1 MSRIH
6 SKGGPKTSED
16 KARATETIKKA
27 ASARQ
32 MRGGIFSEEM
42 RDRLR
47 PIVLNSAVLLEKIL
61 TGNPVTDDSDKPP
74 TPADIINAF
83 KAVAPYVMT
92 ELKPVMDET
101 LCRIVADVLAEDERI
116 PFDVIG
122 DVVANLIERLNESP
136 GPGTSKSGNPR

>member
-6 SKGGPKTSED
+6 SKGGPKTPED
-16 KARATETIKKA
+16 KAKAAENLKKA
-27 ASARQ
+27 RTAIQNRS
-32 MRGGIFSEEM
+32 GGFSEEM
-42 RDRLR
+42 RAKLR

-61 TGNPVTDDSDKPP
+61 SGEPVTAGNPDP
-74 TPADIINAF
+74 TPNEIITAF

-136 GPGTSKSGNPR
+136 GPGTSKSGNSR

>member
-6 SKGGPKTSED
+6 SKGGPKSPEE
-16 KARATETIKKA
+16 KAKATERIKKA

-61 TGNPVTDDSDKPP
+61 TGNPVTDGNPDP
-74 TPADIINAF
+74 TPNEIINAF